1 MHGFQHAFAE
11 FARLAGSRGADRHHR
26 GDRRRS
32 DRRDTRLNRHLAAR
46 IVAGSLIF
54 GSVVVSVAGC
64 GDVSLDPVSWVLG
77 DPVNTQTTTTIPT
90 PTPAPETKTP
100 NVDVGFSTYWML
112 LPGGKE
118 KVLCFERTYD
128 HDASYGINGVA
139 ASCDWNNK
147 LPVTGG
153 DR

>member
-11 FARLAGSRGADRHHR
+11 FAWLAGSRSADRHHR
-26 GDRRRS
+26 GDRRCS
-32 DRRDTRLNRHLAAR
+32 HRRDTRLNRHLAAR

-64 GDVSLDPVSWVLG
+64 SMDPMFPGFESPG
-77 DPVNTQTTTTIPT
+77 TPTPT

-147 LPVTGG
+147 LPVPGG